1 MRTLR
6 AQLESTIERDTCR
19 DALQLYGIRSSKLV
33 TPGDTGWPDHL
44 FWIPGGKPTLIEF
57 KREGEE
63 PEPKQEYIHEVLR
76 GLKYE
81 VHVCDT
87 KEEALTIIRQALEAA
102 GVSKTL
108 N

>member
-1 MRTLR
+1 
-6 AQLESTIERDTCR
+6 
-19 DALQLYGIRSSKLV
+19 
-33 TPGDTGWPDHL
+33 
-44 FWIPGGKPTLIEF
+44 
-57 KREGEE
+57 
-63 PEPKQEYIHEVLR
+63 
-76 GLKYE
+76 LKYE